1 MSAIA
6 YRTEEAFIISAQI
19 YLYGGFADQAMAV
32 AIEDEI
38 NQMWNAPDVVHPQ
51 WQLPVRF
58 DIRVSVRENVRTLMK
73 TNTSYEV
80 NFVRI
85 EEKNIYERSMMGLGQ
100 NSGHWLMSDDLGKST
115 TAAHE
120 FGHAPGLRH
129 PHQLDYR
136 GLGFPPIMAPRGT
149 LVDAQYQWNP
159 LADVGAFGGTMKPIH
174 RKVWKEEVLQVIARA
189 QHNGFNYTIGEIS
202 NYYFDELGNA
212 FYP

>member
-19 YLYGGFADQAMAV
+19 YLYGGFADQTMAV

-120 FGHAPGLRH
+120 FGHALGLRH